1 MPFRLP
7 WEKVYLPKLAVFRC
21 LIRSNKAMIT
31 ANKIT
36 ITISE
41 MVLVNSKKE
50 VDGELPME
58 VAVGVEVDV
67 NIGED
72 EEVGKGLELRGTFA
86 GTKIVCGVLKSLF
99 VP

>member
-1 MPFRLP
+1 
-7 WEKVYLPKLAVFRC
+7 
-21 LIRSNKAMIT
+21 MIT
-31 ANKIT
+31 ANKIA

-67 NIGED
+67 EV
-72 EEVGKGLELRGTFA
+72 EEVEQVGIGLDGELRGTFA
-86 GTKIVCGVLKSLF
+86 GTEIVCGLLQSPAIPEK
-99 VP
+99 